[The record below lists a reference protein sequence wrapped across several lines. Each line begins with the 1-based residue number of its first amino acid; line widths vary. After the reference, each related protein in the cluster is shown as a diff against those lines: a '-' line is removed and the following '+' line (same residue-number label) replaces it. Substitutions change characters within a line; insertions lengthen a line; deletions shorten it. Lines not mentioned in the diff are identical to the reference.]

1 MEFDGDVW
9 MLTVTGHIKP
19 AHAERI
25 IADPVQYQRFLEWY
39 AAELNLTEHVLWI
52 IGKQLDEREGLFPK
66 RRAPLGMRRL
76 GQGETVIYL
85 PDKSA
90 GLRGMTAPKPTAPL
104 SVFGDHGHC
113 IGSLMLRIRSVNYF
127 TFEWRKLCQA
137 YLAEMGDANAYRM
150 DWNRHRG
157 RDWLDL
163 VDRRDF

>member
-76 GQGETVIYL
+76 
-85 PDKSA
+85 
-90 GLRGMTAPKPTAPL
+90 
-104 SVFGDHGHC
+104 
-113 IGSLMLRIRSVNYF
+113 